1 MAESS
6 FNCSVDQGFNFQKD
20 AQCLVGHINSLK
32 IGDKEFAKDI
42 EVMDP
47 TKINDEAN
55 KVKVVGVASGIFWEG
70 GFANSVSFTCQFSTT
85 NKQDA
90 ALLQH
95 TNLSNTNVECSF
107 TIYDYDPVK
116 KAFYK
121 AFHTNETD
129 LKGLVQKSGGE
140 LELRIDMDQSTEVTS
155 PKNYAFY
162 LSVMPQEEEQD
173 IHLAVS
179 VDSKFVKKWGVAVG
193 A

>member
-47 TKINDEAN
+47 TKINEDPN
-55 KVKVVGVASGIFWEG
+55 KVTVVGVASGVYWAG
-70 GFANSVSFTCQFSTT
+70 GFANPVSFSCQVSTK

-107 TIYDYDPVK
+107 TVYDYDPVEK
-116 KAFYK
+116 KFYK

-129 LKGLVQKSGGE
+129 LKGLVQKSGGQ
-140 LELRIDMDQSTEVTS
+140 LELRIDMDQSNEVTS

-162 LSVMPQEEEQD
+162 LSVMPQEEAQD

-179 VDSKFVKKWGVAVG
+179 VDSKFVKKWGVAV
-193 A
+193 AA